1 MNSKVRGILTVAGLA
16 TTLCLLAAPAGAII
30 TGGGCVDDVS
40 GTKNNCTANDVTFVV
55 VGLGI
60 QDDGCVSPS
69 DTVSIFLGGVLRNSS
84 AQTRYDVG
92 LYIATDGDPN
102 GDGAKS
108 GVCARDSLHPV
119 GTMGVSTCGTGALD
133 LSRTRD
139 DYAPFDGLADN
150 GPYLNTDGDAC
161 GDLFST
167 GHSGCDEDGDG
178 NWDDTV
184 VRFTQALTFPCDD
197 TDSNGF
203 VEIPTCATW
212 GQQIDEVGGAN
223 AMCDSEAEVVPGTKA
238 KCRCEIVNSTIPAP
252 NLGLS
257 CSSPAMTLSQ
267 NQTGTFSV
275 GYSNANTCTPVGTT
289 PEREQCGTASYVFY
303 VIDYDE
309 SKGTVSNISAGTGT
323 YTHDTVNGTITWIP
337 ASSRNTTAGIIGPSD
352 SGTLSYDFTYTG
364 NTASDTISAST
375 TTYWTNDPADL
386 GNPSAASV
394 TAQTSVACSSS
405 ATATPVT
412 LSSVRVDRSSGA
424 PVLRWTTA
432 TEAANLGFNV
442 YAQTAAGWRQVN
454 DQPIVSPV
462 IDSTSPQ
469 SYTFDASGT
478 GAKRFMLEDV
488 ALDGKTKLHGPY
500 VAGRAYGRQPIPKA
514 VDWQAIR
521 AEAAVAV
528 PTGSTRRASGL
539 GTGPGRLDRAKGGKD
554 SGNGPTSGGSDA
566 TAPAARLLV
575 DTDGVQRVT
584 YEDLLAAGFDFS
596 GVPAS
601 QLALSTGGHPV
612 PMRVESPGGTFGPG
626 GFVEFVGQA
635 LDTLYTRTNVY
646 DLTRDP
652 HGAVRIPVDRSK
664 VHGGAPAATY
674 RETLTVERDNR
685 YSFAS
690 PGDDPWYDTRMVA
703 VGTSPRSYPFSV
715 ALDGYVAGAGPV
727 DLAVDLWGVTTWPEE
742 GDHHAVALWNGV
754 AVGDLV
760 WDDQTPGRLTA
771 SVPAELVQ
779 ASGNELTLELAGD
792 RGVPWDVVDLE
803 SYSVTYPR
811 SFAAR
816 DGALDF
822 TAAGDLFAVHGLT
835 GAESVVY
842 RIGAS
847 GPELVTGAEA
857 SADGGTVTF
866 PGSAASAAYRVA
878 TAASLAHPAITA
890 LRVPEG
896 LTDSSGGPAEYLVI
910 SHRAFLDGLGPLV
923 DARRAQGL
931 SVKVVDVQDVYDRF
945 SDGVLDPE
953 AIHSYIAYA
962 ARQMGTHYVLL
973 VGGDTYDYHDTLGL
987 GSVSFIPSLYA
998 PTGPIVRYAP
1008 VDPLYADVDGDRVPD
1023 LAIGRLPVRTR
1034 AELDAVVAKILQYQD
1049 RGYGDTALMVT
1060 DTRDGASGFSFSQAG
1075 DAFATALGS
1084 GWSVQR
1090 AGVDT
1095 LGSAGA
1101 RQKLFHDIDQGVA
1114 LTTFIGHSGLTH
1126 WTFSGVFG
1134 IDDVAALD
1142 NAGAPTVVMQWGCWN
1157 TYHVEPHFNTL
1168 GHRWLLT
1175 PDKGAA
1181 TVLGSATL
1189 LETSSA
1195 DALSGRL
1202 APLLTQPGMTLGDAV
1217 TAAKQDLAASEPDR
1231 VDAILGWTLLGDPA
1245 LTLEQ

>member
-1 MNSKVRGILTVAGLA
+1 MRSKVRGILTMAAVAVSLCALA
-16 TTLCLLAAPAGAII
+16 VPAGAII

-40 GTKNNCTANDVTFVV
+40 GTNNNCTANDVTFVV

-102 GDGAKS
+102 GDGAKT
-108 GVCARDSLHPV
+108 GTCARDSLQPV

-161 GDLFST
+161 GDLYST
-167 GHSGCDEDGDG
+167 GHSGCDENGDG

-197 TDSNGF
+197 ADSNGF

-223 AMCDSEAEVVPGTKA
+223 GSCDSEAELVPGTKA

-257 CSSPAMTLSQ
+257 CNSPSMTL
-267 NQTGTFSV
+267 NPNTTGTFSV
-275 GYSNANTCTPVGTT
+275 SYSNANTCTPMATT

-303 VIDYDE
+303 VVDYDE
-309 SKGTVSNISAGTGT
+309 TKGTVSNISAGTGT
-323 YTHDTVNGTITWIP
+323 YTQDTVNGTITWIP
-337 ASSRNTTAGIIGPSD
+337 GSSRNATAGIIGPSD
-352 SGTLSYDFTYTG
+352 TGTLSYDFTYTG
-364 NTASDTISAST
+364 NTANDTISAST

-386 GNPSAASV
+386 GDPTAASV
-394 TAQTSVACSSS
+394 TAQTSVACNSS

-412 LSSVRVDRSSGA
+412 LSSVEVDRSSGA

-442 YAQTAAGWRQVN
+442 YAQTAAGWRRVN

-462 IDSTSPQ
+462 IDSTAPQ
-469 SYTFDASGT
+469 SYSFDASQT

-500 VAGRAYGRQPIPKA
+500 VAGRTYGHAPRPKA
-514 VDWQAIR
+514 VDWRSVR
-521 AEAAVAV
+521 AEAAASA
-528 PTGSTRRASGL
+528 PSGTARRAA
-539 GTGPGRLDRAKGGKD
+539 GPGSLNRAKGGNGNGA
-554 SGNGPTSGGSDA
+554 SGNGPTAGGSDTA
-566 TAPAARLLV
+566 APAVRLLV

-601 QLALSTGGHPV
+601 QLALAVSGQPV
-612 PMRVESPGGTFGPG
+612 PMRVESPSGTFGPG
-626 GFVEFVGQA
+626 GFIEFIGQA

-652 HGAVRIPVDRSK
+652 HASARIPEDRTK
-664 VHGGAPAATY
+664 VHGGTPVATY

-690 PGDDPWYDTRMVA
+690 PGDDPWYDTRMVV
-703 VGTSPRSYPFSV
+703 VGTSSRSYPFSID
-715 ALDGYVAGAGPV
+715 LDGYTAGAGPV
-727 DLAVDLWGVTTWPEE
+727 DLSVDLWGVTTWAEE

-754 AVGDLV
+754 QVGDLI

-771 SVPAELVQ
+771 QVPADLVD
-779 ASGNELTLELAGD
+779 ASGNELVLELAGD

-811 SFAAR
+811 SFDAR
-816 DGALDF
+816 DGSLDF
-822 TAAGDLFAVHGLT
+822 TAAGDLFQVQGLT
-835 GAESVVY
+835 GGSPVVY
-842 RIGAS
+842 RIGAA
-847 GPELVTGAEA
+847 GPKQVTGVQA
-857 SADGGTVTF
+857 SADGGTITF
-866 PGSAASAAYRVA
+866 PGADASATYRVA
-878 TAASLAHPAITA
+878 TAAAIAHPGIAA
-890 LRVPEG
+890 LRVPDG
-896 LTDSSGGPAEYLVI
+896 LTDPSGGPAEYLVI

-931 SVKVVDVQDVYDRF
+931 SVRVVDVQDVYDHF
-945 SDGVLDPE
+945 SDGVIDPE
-953 AIHSYIAYA
+953 AIHDYITYA
-962 ARQMGTHYVLL
+962 ARELGTHYVLL
-973 VGGDTYDYHDTLGL
+973 VGGDTYDYHDTLGI

-998 PTGPIVRYAP
+998 ATGSIVRYAP
-1008 VDPLYADVDGDRVPD
+1008 VDPLYTDIDGDRVPD
-1023 LAIGRLPVRTR
+1023 LPIGRLPVRTR
-1034 AELDAVVAKILQYQD
+1034 AELDAVITKILQYEH
-1049 RGYGDTALMVT
+1049 RSYGDTALVVT
-1060 DTRDGASGFSFSQAG
+1060 DARDSASGFSFSQAG
-1075 DAFATALGS
+1075 DQFATALGA
-1084 GWSVQR
+1084 GWGIQR
-1090 AGVDT
+1090 APVDT
-1095 LGSAGA
+1095 LGAAAA
-1101 RQKLFHDIDQGVA
+1101 RQKLFHDIDQGVS

-1126 WTFSGVFG
+1126 WTFAGLFGV
-1134 IDDVAALD
+1134 DDVAALD
-1142 NAGAPTVVMQWGCWN
+1142 NDGAPTVVMQWGCWN

-1175 PDKGAA
+1175 PGKGAA

-1195 DALSGRL
+1195 DALSERL
-1202 APLLTQPGMTLGDAV
+1202 APLLSQPGMTLGDAV

-1245 LTLEQ
+1245 LVLEQ

>member
-1 MNSKVRGILTVAGLA
+1 MRTKVRGILTLAAVAA
-16 TTLCLLAAPAGAII
+16 TLCLFVAPAGAII

-40 GTKNNCTANDVTFVV
+40 GANNNCTANDVTFVV

-108 GVCARDSLHPV
+108 GVCARDSLQPV
-119 GTMGVSTCGTGALD
+119 GTMGVSTCGPGSLD

-161 GDLFST
+161 GDLYST
-167 GHSGCDEDGDG
+167 GHSGCDENGDG
-178 NWDDTV
+178 QWDDTV

-197 TDSNGF
+197 ADSNGF

-223 AMCDSEAEVVPGTKA
+223 GSCDSEAEVVPGTKA

-257 CSSPAMTLSQ
+257 CNSPAMTLSQ
-267 NQTGTFSV
+267 GQTGTFSV
-275 GYSNANTCTPVGTT
+275 GYTNANTCTPMTTT
-289 PEREQCGTASYVFY
+289 PEREECGTASYVFY
-303 VIDYDE
+303 VIDYDQT
-309 SKGTVSNISAGTGT
+309 KGTVSNINAGTGT
-323 YTHDTVNGTITWIP
+323 YTQDTVNGTITWIP
-337 ASSRNTTAGIIGPSD
+337 ASSRHSTSGIIGPSD
-352 SGTLSYDFTYTG
+352 TGTLTYDFTYTG
-364 NTASDTISAST
+364 NTAGDTISAST

-386 GNPSAASV
+386 GDPTAASV
-394 TAQTSVACSSS
+394 TSQTSVSCNSSV
-405 ATATPVT
+405 TATPVT
-412 LSSVRVDRSSGA
+412 LSSVEVDRSSGA

-442 YAQTAAGWRQVN
+442 YARTAAGWRRIN
-454 DQPIVSPV
+454 DETVVSPV
-462 IDSTSPQ
+462 IDSTVPQ
-469 SYTFDASGT
+469 SYSFDASAT
-478 GAKRFMLEDV
+478 GAKRFMIEDV
-488 ALDGKTKLHGPY
+488 ALDGKTELHGPY
-500 VAGRAYGRQPIPKA
+500 VAGRVYGHRPVAKA
-514 VDWQAIR
+514 VDWR
-521 AEAAVAV
+521 AAREAVRAAA
-528 PTGSTRRASGL
+528 PAGPANRRSGLASGL
-539 GTGPGRLDRAKGGKD
+539 SLAKGG
-554 SGNGPTSGGSDA
+554 NGSAGGGAAAAD
-566 TAPAARLLV
+566 PAVRLLV

-601 QLALSTGGHPV
+601 QLALSSGGHPV
-612 PMRVESPGGTFGPG
+612 PIRVESSGGTFGPG
-626 GFVEFVGQA
+626 GFVEFLGEA

-652 HGAVRIPVDRSK
+652 QNAVRIPEDRTK
-664 VHGGAPAATY
+664 AHGGTPVATY
-674 RETLTVERDNR
+674 QETLKVEHDNT

-690 PGDDPWYDTRMVA
+690 PGDDPWYDTRMIV
-703 VGTSPRSYPFSV
+703 VGTAGRSYPFSV
-715 ALDGYVAGAGPV
+715 DLDDYVGGPV
-727 DLAVDLWGVTTWPEE
+727 DLAVDLWGVTTWAEPGE
-742 GDHHAVALWNGV
+742 HHVVALWNGV
-754 AVGDLV
+754 QVGEAI

-771 SVPAELVQ
+771 RVPADLVT
-779 ASGNELTLELAGD
+779 ASGNELTLQTVGD

-811 SFAAR
+811 AFDAQN
-816 DGALDF
+816 GGLDF
-822 TAAGDLFAVHGLT
+822 SAAGGLFAVHHL
-835 GAESVVY
+835 ADASPVVY
-842 RIGAS
+842 RVSGS
-847 GPELVTGAEA
+847 GPELVTGVTAA
-857 SADGGTVTF
+857 PDGAGVTVTF
-866 PGSAASAAYRVA
+866 PGSAASASYQVT
-878 TAASLAHPAITA
+878 TAVSVVHPGIEA
-890 LRVPEG
+890 LNVPTG
-896 LTDSSGGPAEYLVI
+896 LTDVSGGPAEYLVI

-931 SVKVVDVQDVYDRF
+931 SVKVVDVQDIYDRY
-945 SDGVLDPE
+945 SDGVVDPE
-953 AIHSYIAYA
+953 AIHQYITYA
-962 ARQMGTHYVLL
+962 AHEMGTHYVLL

-998 PTGPIVRYAP
+998 PTGSIVRYAP

-1023 LAIGRLPVRTR
+1023 LPIGRLPVRTR
-1034 AELDAVVAKILQYQD
+1034 PELDAVIAKILQYQH
-1049 RGYGDTALMVT
+1049 RGYGGTALVVT
-1060 DTRDGASGFSFSQAG
+1060 DARDSASGFSFSQAG
-1075 DAFATALGS
+1075 DQFGTALGS

-1090 AGVDT
+1090 AAIDT
-1095 LGSAGA
+1095 IGA
-1101 RQKLFHDIDQGVA
+1101 AAAREKLFHELDQGVA

-1126 WTFSGVFG
+1126 WSFDGLFG
-1134 IDDVAALD
+1134 ADDVATLT
-1142 NAGAPTVVMQWGCWN
+1142 NSGSPTVVMQWGCWN
-1157 TYHVEPHFNTL
+1157 TYHVDPHFNTL
-1168 GHRWLLT
+1168 GHRLLLT
-1175 PDKGAA
+1175 PDRGAA

-1195 DALSGRL
+1195 DALSKRL
-1202 APLLTQPGMTLGDAV
+1202 APLLTQRGLSLGDAV
-1217 TAAKQDLAASEPDR
+1217 TEAKQELAASEPDR

-1245 LTLEQ
+1245 LALEP